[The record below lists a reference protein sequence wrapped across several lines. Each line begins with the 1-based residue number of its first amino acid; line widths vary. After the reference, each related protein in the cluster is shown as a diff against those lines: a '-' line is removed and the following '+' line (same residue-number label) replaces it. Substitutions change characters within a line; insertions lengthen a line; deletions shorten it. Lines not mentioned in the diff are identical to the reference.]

1 LIFLTSFKK
10 SFFIRIPNKPAQSLP
25 ALRVVHCSTSGFFS
39 LRSKDPSLSEFR
51 TNQRKACQRFAWF
64 TARLQD
70 FSHFVQKILL
80 YPNSE
85 QTSAK
90 PARASRCSLFLCPPH
105 FDASIAWFWA

>member
-1 LIFLTSFKK
+1 QLVRQTIPFKRSF
-10 SFFIRIPNKPAQSLP
+10 
-25 ALRVVHCSTSGFFS
+25 
-39 LRSKDPSLSEFR
+39 
-51 TNQRKACQRFAWF
+51 
-64 TARLQD
+64 D

-90 PARASRCSLFLCPPH
+90 PASASRCSLFLCPPH